1 MCKTCKSSSKIIA
14 WKMSL
19 FLQDS
24 CMHARQ
30 VQKMSLFLQVSCKS
44 LAVLQESC
52 NWFLPGMGPLTLRV
66 GVLPLYKVFPGGYRL
81 FCTNAICSLIL

>member
-1 MCKTCKSSSKIIA
+1 
-14 WKMSL
+14 MSL

-24 CMHARQ
+24 CKSCIHARQ
-30 VQKMSLFLQVSCKS
+30 VQDSCTENVFLQVSCKP

-66 GVLPLYKVFPGGYRL
+66 GVLPLYQVFPGGYRL